1 MAWRE
6 MRRRNAHACRDRF
19 AFVARVTI
27 KG

>member
-6 MRRRNAHACRDRF
+6 MRRRNSHACRERS
-19 AFVARVTI
+19 ALVARVTI